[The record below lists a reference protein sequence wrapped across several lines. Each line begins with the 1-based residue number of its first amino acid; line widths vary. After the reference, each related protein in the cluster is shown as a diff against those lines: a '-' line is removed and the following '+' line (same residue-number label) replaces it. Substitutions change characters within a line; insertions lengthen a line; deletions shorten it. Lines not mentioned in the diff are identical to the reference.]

1 MKTNDNHNLYDRSLD
16 EFIRKFQPKDIIKN
30 AIREIVPNKRNWKSF
45 CILVIISIILSLAVA
60 FNKNTISIVSNI
72 ANKMIDIQLAVFGS
86 VLAIY
91 SIILVLL
98 DDEFT
103 KLLAKLEDSEK
114 ENKTELNKSIQYMES
129 VLYLYLFGLMTSV
142 FIYFVC
148 LLFDNGFLLFSSEF
162 FSSFLCALFI
172 IPYLSYSIR
181 IIYELKSIVFNT
193 AVLLRYNIAKKLLK
207 FVEEENSQDKK

>member
-172 IPYLSYSIR
+172 IP
-181 IIYELKSIVFNT
+181 
-193 AVLLRYNIAKKLLK
+193 
-207 FVEEENSQDKK
+207 

>member
-60 FNKNTISIVSNI
+60 FNKNT
-72 ANKMIDIQLAVFGS
+72 NKMIDIQLAVFGS

-193 AVLLRYNIAKKLLK
+193 AVLLRYSIAKKLLK